1 MIRLIPSRRT
11 TLTAGIVAGLMLAT
25 SCSSETESFGSDSGG
40 ADDMSVSI
48 AVVAGWDEDIA
59 ATYLWKEL
67 LEQEG
72 YKVTV
77 QDLDVASSFTGV
89 ANGQVDLYLDAWL
102 PTTHETYWDQ
112 FGDDLAVVS
121 SWYEPADLNLAVPQ
135 YVDDVNSIADLQGR
149 ASEFDDL
156 IVGIEAGAGLMRLT
170 RENVMPTYGLDD
182 YDLVEGSSPA
192 MLAALD
198 KAIQDEQPIVVTL
211 WRPHWAFTKYDI
223 KALEDPDGAFGD
235 PDTLQAIAGPD
246 FADQNPEVAE
256 WLSNFKLTS
265 EQLGSLELLIQQK
278 GQGNEQEAAK
288 EWISQNEDVVDSWLS

>member
-1 MIRLIPSRRT
+1 
-11 TLTAGIVAGLMLAT
+11 
-25 SCSSETESFGSDSGG
+25 
-40 ADDMSVSI
+40 
-48 AVVAGWDEDIA
+48 
-59 ATYLWKEL
+59 
-67 LEQEG
+67 
-72 YKVTV
+72 
-77 QDLDVASSFTGV
+77 
-89 ANGQVDLYLDAWL
+89 
-102 PTTHETYWDQ
+102 
-112 FGDDLAVVS
+112 
-121 SWYEPADLNLAVPQ
+121 
-135 YVDDVNSIADLQGR
+135 
-149 ASEFDDL
+149 
-156 IVGIEAGAGLMRLT
+156 MRLT

-246 FADQNPEVAE
+246 FADQNPEVAK
-256 WLSNFKLTS
+256 WLSNFTLTS

-288 EWISQNEDVVDSWLS
+288 EWITQNEDVVDSWLS